1 MSDIYFNHE
10 TWISKLKDHLE
21 QERYAS
27 KTISRCIAVAG
38 RFLASLEKQ
47 HVKVDTTRPAN
58 VEQYLQEARR
68 RYRRRHG
75 HSPAYKGWRCVQ
87 TSSIR
92 MLLRLAQG
100 QWPPISVAATP
111 AQRLQQAIYGEYAQW
126 MIGLRGLSQVT
137 VSDRGAEAR
146 RFLDWLGQRLVRGE
160 LADLTPVDVDAYV
173 KDRAGSLCRRTLKG
187 LATNIRSFLR
197 WLHMTGQTTR
207 DLSATVITPSFHAFE
222 SIPSALRAEEIR
234 EVLAATR
241 KDCTPKGIRDYA
253 ILMLL
258 STYGVRA
265 GEVVALSLDDIDW
278 RKEVI
283 RIRHSKTDSTSYL
296 PLLPEV
302 GEALLK
308 YLQKSRPKTPIRE
321 MFIRCHAP
329 YRPFQ
334 DGSSLYGLV
343 QCRLGAAGVVPTG
356 KHGPHAFRHARAVSM
371 LRATVPVKEIG
382 DVLGHRAAD
391 STLVY
396 LKLATED
403 LRAVALEIPTEVKP

>member
-1 MSDIYFNHE
+1 
-10 TWISKLKDHLE
+10 
-21 QERYAS
+21 
-27 KTISRCIAVAG
+27 
-38 RFLASLEKQ
+38 
-47 HVKVDTTRPAN
+47 
-58 VEQYLQEARR
+58 
-68 RYRRRHG
+68 
-75 HSPAYKGWRCVQ
+75 
-87 TSSIR
+87 

-111 AQRLQQAIYGEYAQW
+111 AQRLQQDICGEYAQW

-187 LATNIRSFLR
+187 VATNIRSFLR

-207 DLSATVITPSFHAFE
+207 DLSSTVITPSFHAFE

-265 GEVVALSLDDIDW
+265 GEVVALS
-278 RKEVI
+278 
-283 RIRHSKTDSTSYL
+283 S
-296 PLLPEV
+296 
-302 GEALLK
+302 G
-308 YLQKSRPKTPIRE
+308 
-321 MFIRCHAP
+321 
-329 YRPFQ
+329 
-334 DGSSLYGLV
+334 
-343 QCRLGAAGVVPTG
+343 
-356 KHGPHAFRHARAVSM
+356 
-371 LRATVPVKEIG
+371 
-382 DVLGHRAAD
+382 
-391 STLVY
+391 
-396 LKLATED
+396 
-403 LRAVALEIPTEVKP
+403 

>member
-1 MSDIYFNHE
+1 MSAIYFNHE
-10 TWISKLKDHLE
+10 KWISKLKDHLE
-21 QERYAS
+21 HERYAS
-27 KTISRCIAVAG
+27 KTVSRCMAVAG

-47 HVKVDTTRPAN
+47 HAKVETARPAN
-58 VEQYLQEARR
+58 VEQYLQEERR

-75 HSPAYKGWRCVQ
+75 HSPDYKGWRGVQ

-111 AQRLQQAIYGEYAQW
+111 AQRLQQDICGEYAQW
-126 MIGLRGLSQVT
+126 MIGLRGLFQVT

-146 RFLDWLGQRLVRGE
+146 RFLDWLGQRAARGE
-160 LADLTPVDVDAYV
+160 LAALTLVDVDAYV
-173 KDRAGSLCRRTLKG
+173 KDRAGSLCRRTLKS

-207 DLSATVITPSFHAFE
+207 DLSSTVITPSFHAFE
-222 SIPSALRAEEIR
+222 SIPSALRAQEVR
-234 EVLAATR
+234 KVLAVTR
-241 KDCTPKGIRDYA
+241 QDCTPKGMRDYA
-253 ILMLL
+253 IMMLL
-258 STYGVRA
+258 STYGMRA
-265 GEVVALSLDDIDW
+265 GEVVTLQLDDIDW

-283 RIRHSKTDSTSYL
+283 RIRHSKTNSTSYL

-329 YRPFQ
+329 YRPFK

-343 QCRLGAAGVVPTG
+343 QCRLEAAGVVPTG

-403 LRAVALEIPTEVKP
+403 LRAVALEIPAEVKP